1 MTKKPFRETT
11 AGKFEYSVLV
21 NSSDLLNNFRYNLS
35 VLIWFALMISIV
47 FVIFYDSLIILCF
60 FFPENLEL
68 SLFFSRPMS
77 PSLLLLLQSFGHCTS
92 PGLLMWLSFHV
103 TFSHID
109 SNVGSWSD
117 DFVITSSNRRHG
129 SIDLET
135 VERWLSITE

>member
-60 FFPENLEL
+60 FF
-68 SLFFSRPMS
+68 SWKSGVIIIF
-77 PSLLLLLQSFGHCTS
+77 LQTN
-92 PGLLMWLSFHV
+92 V
-103 TFSHID
+103 TIF
-109 SNVGSWSD
+109 V
-117 DFVITSSNRRHG
+117 VITTEFWSLYFSGFINVTIVPRNIQSHRFK
-129 SIDLET
+129 
-135 VERWLSITE
+135 RWFVKWWLCNYEFKPPPW